1 MYTDMYTT
9 RQVTEKTEGMQQ
21 LYHRVPCPR
30 HPRLRIMARWY
41 PCGCKKMAWRDEEG
55 VLHKGRKPNSRTK
68 RTQEIIEL
76 AQSYADEALDG
87 LRDVMLSSE
96 DDRAR
101 VAACKEIL
109 DRAIGKPTAAVEIT
123 GADGEP
129 LTLQGDIL
137 KSLTD
142 DQIGQI
148 VQTIEMIQHA
158 GRPV

>member
-1 MYTDMYTT
+1 
-9 RQVTEKTEGMQQ
+9 
-21 LYHRVPCPR
+21 
-30 HPRLRIMARWY
+30 
-41 PCGCKKMAWRDEEG
+41 MAWRDEEG
-55 VLHKGRKPNSRTK
+55 VLHQGRKPNSKSK

-109 DRAIGKPTAAVEIT
+109 DRAIGKPTTAVEIT

-129 LTLQGDIL
+129 LILQGDIL
-137 KSLTD
+137 KTLTD
-142 DQIGQI
+142 EQVGQI
-148 VQTIEMIQHA
+148 VQTIEMIKHA